1 MMIIMLI
8 MPVIT
13 NDVFT
18 DHGADNDDDHHHC
31 LTGVAAGEV
40 DNRDIK
46 RRRLRPRVTSPC
58 DFG

>member
-1 MMIIMLI
+1 